1 MTEPWSGYDSLL
13 PSEHDLGQDWR
24 KQPVLPP
31 MHAGLILPYG
41 YTPERR
47 PTEPQL
53 DLPDGMVAEA
63 LDILKDGGVVP
74 FRMQLGYEDDLGCV
88 HTFAASHADIRHAVE
103 SLLHR
108 LAAVSRMRLTLIAEP
123 GKPDGIVLDDKD
135 GRDIPEVRFWI
146 APGTRCASCN
156 KRVCSC
162 PPTEAEQRALT
173 IRESLARDRSATAA
187 ENGRNATSPGEIR

>member
-1 MTEPWSGYDSLL
+1 MGGWDGYDSLL

-41 YTPERR
+41 YTPGHQ
-47 PTEPQL
+47 PTIPQM

-63 LDILKDGGVVP
+63 IDILKDGGVVP
-74 FRMQLGYEDDLGCV
+74 FRMQLGYEDDVGCV
-88 HTFAASHADIRHAVE
+88 HTFACSHADIRYAVE
-103 SLLHR
+103 SLLRR

-123 GKPDGIVLDDKD
+123 GKADGIILDDKD

-146 APGTRCASCN
+146 APGTRCG
-156 KRVCSC
+156 
-162 PPTEAEQRALT
+162 L
-173 IRESLARDRSATAA
+173 
-187 ENGRNATSPGEIR
+187 